1 MPAPPPPP
9 RLPAHPHHS
18 LEDRD
23 AAILPASRHRVGRP
37 RAWKRV
43 AAAGAAPAFRAAA
56 APARIIPRPAP
67 ECIQTGGRAL
77 YWHECA
83 QSTSCLH
90 VRGCADGQQGP
101 GRRRGRPRRAGAQCS
116 TLAELA
122 PRPADL
128 LAASSSAATSDA
140 RREVWPR
147 NCRRACLTSMTQP
160 CTVLGCSL
168 SDP

>member
-1 MPAPPPPP
+1 MSVRGSSHLASPTPAPTSTRASASQPG
-9 RLPAHPHHS
+9 R
-18 LEDRD
+18 DRD
-23 AAILPASRHRVGRP
+23 AAVPPASRHRVGRP
-37 RAWKRV
+37 RAWRRV
-43 AAAGAAPAFRAAA
+43 TAAGAAPAFRAAA

-77 YWHECA
+77 YWHDCA

-128 LAASSSAATSDA
+128 LAASSFAALA
-140 RREVWPR
+140 
-147 NCRRACLTSMTQP
+147 P
-160 CTVLGCSL
+160 CAERSGLESVVGHA
-168 SDP
+168 